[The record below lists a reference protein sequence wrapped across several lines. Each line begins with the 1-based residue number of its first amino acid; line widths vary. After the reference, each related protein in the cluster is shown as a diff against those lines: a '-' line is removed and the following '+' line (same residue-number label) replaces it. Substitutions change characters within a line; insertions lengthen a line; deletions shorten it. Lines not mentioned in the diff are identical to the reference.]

1 MFPPVLQTIMASANW
16 KPAIDH
22 DPTPWLDAL
31 ATHHY
36 PLFPAAEALLASYG
50 GGAFTTAAWHDTAFE
65 LTDTLDGIFE
75 WTSSEIELS
84 IDPYRALAL
93 TEATIWQT
101 HPYILHTRLQLAPI
115 GQVSYPTQN
124 NASIFVLSNG
134 SIMQGQWRFN
144 RLDWKLPSVP
154 VLSMLGASLEQ
165 AIEKILY
172 DGLLI
177 MERTTNLIHEE
188 HEGHEA
194 GKF

>member
-1 MFPPVLQTIMASANW
+1 MFPSVLQTIMASANW
-16 KPAIDH
+16 KPAIDR

-50 GGAFTTAAWHDTAFE
+50 GCAFTTAAWHDTAFE

-115 GQVSYPTQN
+115 GQSATQPR
-124 NASIFVLSNG
+124 ITHRFLCCRMVLLCRANG
-134 SIMQGQWRFN
+134 DLI
-144 RLDWKLPSVP
+144 
-154 VLSMLGASLEQ
+154 
-165 AIEKILY
+165 
-172 DGLLI
+172 GLIGSFLV
-177 MERTTNLIHEE
+177 
-188 HEGHEA
+188 
-194 GKF
+194 FQY